1 MSSKEIMS
9 EEDFN
14 RIFNA
19 RLAEK
24 CCANCKHGKCEYD
37 GYATCRHP
45 KRNDGGYAY
54 EEGELTKKYY
64 SYNTHQYDVCDLWE
78 AKGEKK

>member
-24 CCANCKHGKCEYD
+24 CCANCKHGEPCDYECGTEKWRKALQDE
-37 GYATCRHP
+37 
-45 KRNDGGYAY
+45 GG
-54 EEGELTKKYY
+54 
-64 SYNTHQYDVCDLWE
+64 
-78 AKGEKK
+78 AK